1 MMIYFLKFT
10 NEIKDNEHFAAI
22 NKEDVSAFYVDTDKN
37 LAMVILKCGE
47 KLILPTNV
55 VQEELTISGDDYLSD
70 YAKNELFSNAAD
82 VILMG
87 DFVAVAGDENATEIP
102 KKKQLL
108 RSF

>member
-1 MMIYFLKFT
+1 MSI
-10 NEIKDNEHFAAI
+10 FAAI

-55 VQEELTISGDDYLSD
+55 VQEDLTACGIYDYLTD
-70 YAKNELFSNAAD
+70 YAENELFSNNAD
-82 VILMG
+82 IIHMG
-87 DFVAVAGDENATEIP
+87 DFAAITGDSNGAEIP
-102 KKKQLL
+102 KKKQL